1 MKCTREIVCKIN
13 QLYNY
18 IQQNARKDKC
28 HKKTNEC
35 NDFNAVNKT
44 ATANIGWTITAKY
57 TKVLKIRKLITPLN
71 FSTIKRSV
79 LDCKGFALH
88 CNECDTDKLSKKCGL
103 GRFQLNA
110 MEKVAQNYIA
120 MFFAPQ

>member
-1 MKCTREIVCKIN
+1 MKCTREIFCKIN

-88 CNECDTDKLSKKCGL
+88 C
-103 GRFQLNA
+103 
-110 MEKVAQNYIA
+110 IA
-120 MFFAPQ
+120 MNVIQTNYQRNAVLDDSS